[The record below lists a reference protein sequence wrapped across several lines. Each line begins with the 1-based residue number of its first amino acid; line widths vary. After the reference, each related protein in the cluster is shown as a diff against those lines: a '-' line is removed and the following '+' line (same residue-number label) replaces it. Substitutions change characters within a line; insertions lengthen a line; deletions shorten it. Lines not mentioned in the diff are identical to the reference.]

1 MVAISTVDGATVNL
15 LHLAGN
21 SGPLVLF
28 LHANGFHITCYTP
41 LAEDFA
47 KHNYQCW
54 GVEFRGQGS
63 LPAPPGN
70 LVDLYLSDLFAVGV
84 WRSRTLAARKLQ
96 SELKQCGLVP
106 LQPSTHLSQ
115 CYFL

>member
-1 MVAISTVDGATVNL
+1 MVAVSTVDGATVNL

-28 LHANGFHITCYTP
+28 LHANGFHINCYTL
-41 LAEDFA
+41 LAEHFA
-47 KHNYQCW
+47 KHDHQCW

-70 LVDLYLSDLFAVGV
+70 LVDLYLSDLFAVVDALSLQGP
-84 WRSRTLAARKLQ
+84 LPDCPLHPKLYCSIQ
-96 SELKQCGLVP
+96 GYP
-106 LQPSTHLSQ
+106 HL
-115 CYFL
+115 C

>member
-1 MVAISTVDGATVNL
+1 MVAVSTVDGATVNL

-28 LHANGFHITCYTP
+28 LHANGFHIKCYTP

-84 WRSRTLAARKLQ
+84 WRSRTLAALKLQ